1 MPDLITMKFNIRE
14 SLFRIWYWYVNKADK
29 NAEILFMNYG
39 YSDKDQEIPMEEQ
52 DNPDRY
58 AIQLYHHLASA
69 AGIKNKDIVEIGC
82 GRGGGLSYITRN
94 FSPASA
100 KGIDLDKQA
109 VSFCKR
115 HYALD
120 GLSFLQGDAQN
131 LSLKNNSCDVVINVE
146 SSHRYPDMAAFLGE
160 VSRILRPGG
169 YFLFTD
175 FRYDYEMEDMKK
187 ELKLSGMIVLKEKI
201 INQEVIAA
209 LELDDERKRKL
220 VKKLAPK
227 FLHKIALNFSGTI
240 GSETYQRFVSHKYI
254 YFSYVIKKS

>member
-1 MPDLITMKFNIRE
+1 MKFNIRE

-39 YSDKDQEIPMEEQ
+39 YSDKDQVIPMDEQ
-52 DNPDRY
+52 DNPNRY

-69 AGIKNKDIVEIGC
+69 AEIINKDIVEIGC

-187 ELKLSGMIVLKEKI
+187 ELKLGGMIVLKEKI

-209 LELDDERKRKL
+209 LKSDDERKRKL

-227 FLHKIALNFSGTI
+227 FLHKIALNFSGTM
-240 GSETYQRFVSHKYI
+240 GSETYNRFVSNKYI
-254 YFSYVIKKS
+254 YFSYVFKKQ